1 MVPMTVPSPDTY
13 VARSPWLHWPFLS
26 CEVRSGPITA
36 LAQSLSSAAL
46 ARTNW
51 ALAVSLKNAGG
62 NTSSATSGAG
72 SRARVWIWQNWPNC
86 ATHCAV
92 AADADADVVG
102 SGFVTSAAALAF
114 GFITNL

>member
-13 VARSPWLHWPFLS
+13 VARSTWLHWPFLS

-62 NTSSATSGAG
+62 NTSAAPSGAG
-72 SRARVWIWQNWPNC
+72 ARARGWVWQKSPDV
-86 ATHCAV
+86 ATHRAV
-92 AADADADVVG
+92 AAGAGAG
-102 SGFVTSAAALAF
+102 LRGNGLEK
-114 GFITNL
+114 

>member
-13 VARSPWLHWPFLS
+13 VARSTWLHWPFLS

-72 SRARVWIWQNWPNC
+72 ARARVWIWQNWPNC
-86 ATHCAV
+86 ATHCAG
-92 AADADADVVG
+92 AARAGAGVVG
-102 SGFVTSAAALAF
+102 SGFGASAAAVGL
-114 GFITNL
+114 GVITEL